1 MYYSSK
7 ILQIFGIF
15 LLGEALYFGIFRHS
29 MNKEMILLAIGGLV
43 FYVGWVMQKRVG
55 KF

>member
-1 MYYSSK
+1 MYYVPK

-29 MNKEMILLAIGGLV
+29 MGKEMTLLAIGALV
-43 FYVGWVMQKRVG
+43 FFIGWIMQKRT
-55 KF
+55 K